1 MNDVEIFNR
10 CKNIQD
16 MLNDYLSDNHM
27 PTVTEIMAKA
37 GEVEAEGVLTSTHQ
51 LYLQQVI
58 AHEYP
63 DINNRIKAA
72 GGSKQVLGI
81 LSVVERELISEM
93 LENYLAAQ
101 SVTKEEFMAV
111 R

>member
-1 MNDVEIFNR
+1 
-10 CKNIQD
+10 

-37 GEVEAEGVLTSTHQ
+37 GDVEVEGVLTPTHQ
-51 LYLQQVI
+51 LYLQQVL

-63 DINNRIKAA
+63 DINDRIKNA
-72 GGSKQVLGI
+72 GGSKQVLGV
-81 LSVVERELISEM
+81 LSSVETDLIGEM
-93 LENYLAAQ
+93 LDNYLEAQ
-101 SVTKEEFMAV
+101 ALTANEFMAV

>member
-1 MNDVEIFNR
+1 MDNVEVFNR
-10 CKNIQD
+10 CKSIQD

-27 PTVTEIMAKA
+27 PTVTEIMANA
-37 GEVEAEGVLTSTHQ
+37 GEVEAEGVLTPTHQ

-63 DINNRIKAA
+63 DINERIRNA
-72 GGSKQVLGI
+72 GGNRQVLGV
-81 LSVVERELISEM
+81 LSSVESELIGEM
-93 LENYLAAQ
+93 LANYLESQA
-101 SVTKEEFMAV
+101 VTKEEFMAV

>member
-1 MNDVEIFNR
+1 
-10 CKNIQD
+10 

-37 GEVEAEGVLTSTHQ
+37 GEVEAEGVLTPTHQ

-63 DINNRIKAA
+63 DINERIKNA
-72 GGSKQVLGI
+72 GGSRQVLGV
-81 LSVVERELISEM
+81 LSNVESELIGEM
-93 LENYLAAQ
+93 LDNYLEAQ
-101 SVTKEEFMAV
+101 AMAKKEFMAV